1 MIETA
6 IYVAFCALTGL
17 FGSHR
22 RMGFIGT
29 FLLTLLTTP
38 LVMIPVLVL
47 TSPSRRLRQGRG
59 A

>member
-1 MIETA
+1 MIETE
-6 IYVAFCALTGL
+6 IYVAFGALTGL